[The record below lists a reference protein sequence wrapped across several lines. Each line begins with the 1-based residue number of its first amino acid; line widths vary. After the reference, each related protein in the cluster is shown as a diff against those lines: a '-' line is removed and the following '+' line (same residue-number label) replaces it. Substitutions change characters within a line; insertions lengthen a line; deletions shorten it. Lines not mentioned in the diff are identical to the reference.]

1 MNDTDFSP
9 LAGPFRR
16 QPRRINWLGIA
27 TWLTYAFALG
37 VFTWRVFIDGGI

>member
-9 LAGPFRR
+9 LAGPFRSR
-16 QPRRINWLGIA
+16 RRINWLGIA
-27 TWLTYAFALG
+27 IWLTYAFALG